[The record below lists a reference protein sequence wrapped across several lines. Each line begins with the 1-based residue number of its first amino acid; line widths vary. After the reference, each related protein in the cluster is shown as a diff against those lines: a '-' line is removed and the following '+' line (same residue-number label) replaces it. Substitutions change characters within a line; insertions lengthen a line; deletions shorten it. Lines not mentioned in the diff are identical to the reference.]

1 MSSRRR
7 GLEVRRRRELPQAR
21 PRANDVEGRAAGAG
35 VVARVRDELARVD
48 PGDRGGEL
56 RFERVD
62 VGAREGRG
70 NDGVRPFEEV
80 VDDLDLVGAGPEA
93 RERVDEPLQAVVVVD
108 DLLGRE
114 LGEGIRL
121 VVDDERAAAGAV
133 QHVDEPVDQDAV
145 VLERERDL
153 RRRSLEQ
160 PVHGRADVE
169 RADADLSLAVADRL
183 ERAHPHEALGVVAVR
198 AAVERRDRGE
208 RQAPDPR
215 ERRHGNRRELRQP
228 RGRAHG
234 WFTLSAEQRQLSR
247 LLPKWQRLT
256 WLLGLERVSVDA
268 DEDPRAAALQLQRL
282 AAGLRELL
290 PRVEPLEHPADRR
303 RALARPLGVDR
314 AGDDQAVDRTRHR
327 HVVET
332 QPLCVLGALPLGANL
347 VVARRSLEAE
357 AAVRQREDLVGR
369 RWLPVAAASATT
381 TTLNSS
387 PFAAWIV
394 SSRT

>member
-21 PRANDVEGRAAGAG
+21 PRANDVEGRAASRQVGRA
-35 VVARVRDELARVD
+35 VRRDERPD
-48 PGDRGGEL
+48 PL
-56 RFERVD
+56 QV
-62 VGAREGRG
+62 
-70 NDGVRPFEEV
+70 
-80 VDDLDLVGAGPEA
+80 LVGHAWIPLA
-93 RERVDEPLQAVVVVD
+93 HPLDVDE
-108 DLLGRE
+108 LGRAEIE
-114 LGEGIRL
+114 L
-121 VVDDERAAAGAV
+121 
-133 QHVDEPVDQDAV
+133 
-145 VLERERDL
+145 
-153 RRRSLEQ
+153 LEQ

-169 RADADLSLAVADRL
+169 RADAVLSLAVADRL

-215 ERRHGNRRELRQP
+215 ERGHGNRRELRQP

-247 LLPKWQRLT
+247 LLPEWQRLT
-256 WLLGLERVSVDA
+256 WLLGLGRVSVDA